1 MAEAMATADNEDLS
15 DYFSMQYRQNLLLLL
30 KKLKLTEED
39 SLSPFIRLQEKKKE
53 AQEMQRVLE
62 EREEAFRVRIE
73 DITSR
78 WKELL
83 AKEAELKAH
92 MKKSER
98 TLKENDKMRIQA
110 LKKAGKEREM
120 KMQKE
125 SELLRVKKVL
135 EALKIKHRKLS
146 DRVQN
151 YSIFGTY
158 LEDVVKV
165 SQFEEIQAII
175 WRYKMLVR
183 MRKALLQAER
193 GLREA
198 KQQAKEFIHYSED
211 ESLQYNDDVD
221 QLQLRSHQARRD
233 VLTWESRWADVQK
246 TAAKKTQEL
255 GTIKMAI
262 LGLFQHVSKQMKRS
276 LNVPVDDSYTQLSV
290 IQQFIQDLMD
300 ILMEVK
306 RKGIASSYDYG
317 TARKMPT

>member
-1 MAEAMATADNEDLS
+1 MATVDNEDLS
-15 DYFSMQYRQNLLLLL
+15 DYFSMQYRQNLLPLL

-62 EREEAFRVRIE
+62 EKEEAFRVRME
-73 DITSR
+73 NITCR
-78 WKELL
+78 WKEFW
-83 AKEAELKAH
+83 AKEAEMKVH

-98 TLKENDKMRIQA
+98 TLKDNDKMRIQA

-120 KMQKE
+120 KIQKE
-125 SELLRVKKVL
+125 NELLTAK
-135 EALKIKHRKLS
+135 EELKDLKNKHQELS
-146 DRVQN
+146 VRVQN

-165 SQFEEIQAII
+165 SQFEEIQAIM

-193 GLREA
+193 GIREA
-198 KQQAKEFIHYSED
+198 KQQAEELSQCAKD
-211 ESLQYNDDVD
+211 ESLQYKDDLD
-221 QLQLRSHQARRD
+221 QLELRYQQAQRD
-233 VLTWESRWADVQK
+233 LLTWESRWADMQK

-255 GTIKMAI
+255 GAIKMAI
-262 LGLFQHVSKQMKRS
+262 LGLFQHVSEQMKTS
-276 LNVPVDDSYTQLSV
+276 LNVPVDDSYTQLNV

-306 RKGIASSYDYG
+306 RKSIQC
-317 TARKMPT
+317 R

>member
-1 MAEAMATADNEDLS
+1 MAEAVTTVDNEDLS
-15 DYFSMQYRQNLLLLL
+15 DYFSMQYRQNLLPLL

-62 EREEAFRVRIE
+62 DKEEAFRVRME
-73 DITSR
+73 DITCR
-78 WKELL
+78 WKELR
-83 AKEAELKAH
+83 AKEADLKAH

-110 LKKAGKEREM
+110 LKKAGKERKM

-125 SELLRVKKVL
+125 SELLTAKKEL
-135 EALKIKHRKLS
+135 EALKIKHQKLS

-151 YSIFGTY
+151 YSIFETY

-175 WRYKMLVR
+175 WHYKMLVR
-183 MRKALLQAER
+183 IRKALLQAER

-198 KQQAKEFIHYSED
+198 KQKAKELSQYDED
-211 ESLQYNDDVD
+211 ESLQYNSDLD
-221 QLQLRSHQARRD
+221 QLELRSHQAQRD
-233 VLTWESRWADVQK
+233 VLTKERLWADMQK

-306 RKGIASSYDYG
+306 RKSIQS
-317 TARKMPT
+317 R

>member
-1 MAEAMATADNEDLS
+1 MMAEAMATVDNEDLS
-15 DYFSMQYRQNLLLLL
+15 DYFSMQYRQNLLPLL

-53 AQEMQRVLE
+53 TQEMQRVLE
-62 EREEAFRVRIE
+62 EKEEAFRVRME
-73 DITSR
+73 GITCR
-78 WKELL
+78 WKELQ

-120 KMQKE
+120 KIQKE
-125 SELLRVKKVL
+125 SELLRAKKEL
-135 EALKIKHRKLS
+135 EALKIKHQKLS

-183 MRKALLQAER
+183 MRKALLQADR

-198 KQQAKEFIHYSED
+198 KQEAKELSQCAED
-211 ESLQYNDDVD
+211 DSLQYNNDLD
-221 QLQLRSHQARRD
+221 QLQLRSQQAHRD
-233 VLTWESRWADVQK
+233 VLTW
-246 TAAKKTQEL
+246 
-255 GTIKMAI
+255 I
-262 LGLFQHVSKQMKRS
+262 H
-276 LNVPVDDSYTQLSV
+276 
-290 IQQFIQDLMD
+290 QFIQDLMD

-306 RKGIASSYDYG
+306 RKGMQSH
-317 TARKMPT
+317 

>member
-1 MAEAMATADNEDLS
+1 MAEAMATVDNEDLS
-15 DYFSMQYRQNLLLLL
+15 DYFSVQYRQNLLPLL

-53 AQEMQRVLE
+53 TQEMQRVLE
-62 EREEAFRVRIE
+62 EKEEAFRVRME
-73 DITSR
+73 GITCR
-78 WKELL
+78 WKELQ

-120 KMQKE
+120 KIQKE
-125 SELLRVKKVL
+125 SELLRAKKEL
-135 EALKIKHRKLS
+135 EALKIKHQKLS

-183 MRKALLQAER
+183 MRKALLQADR

-198 KQQAKEFIHYSED
+198 KQEAKELSQCAED
-211 ESLQYNDDVD
+211 DSLQYNNDLD
-221 QLQLRSHQARRD
+221 QLQLRSQQAHRD
-233 VLTWESRWADVQK
+233 VLTWESRWADMQK
-246 TAAKKTQEL
+246 TAAKKTREL

-262 LGLFQHVSKQMKRS
+262 LGLFQHVSEQMKRG
-276 LNVPVDDSYTQLSV
+276 LNVPVDDSYTQLNV
-290 IQQFIQDLMD
+290 IHQFIQDLMD

-306 RKGIASSYDYG
+306 RKGMQSH
-317 TARKMPT
+317 